1 MKFVARCTLC
11 ARIPLGKM
19 RPEIWSRGR
28 IVQVHEAGNVKAPWA
43 RCQNSD
49 NGHLRKQRWIY
60 HFKIIVPLPQ
70 KHSRA
75 LPLLVCVQH
84 NRYIGKIS
92 SHSSIYPRKMKMKQ
106 QQPLHKSLALQS
118 NTKKIVR
125 RLFWLRVTMLLECVG
140 VCCQGPDGGTL
151 KFRHLN
157 INYRNG
163 RPAFERLNLRLTTSV
178 GWI

>member
-1 MKFVARCTLC
+1 MQTVWADTSPSHSTAHFGSAVNMAWAIHKKFVARCTLC

-43 RCQNSD
+43 KCQNSD

-70 KHSRA
+70 KYSRA
-75 LPLLVCVQH
+75 LPLLLCVQH

-92 SHSSIYPRKMKMKQ
+92 SHSSIYPRKMKTKQ

-118 NTKKIVR
+118 KTEKS
-125 RLFWLRVTMLLECVG
+125 FEDCFG
-140 VCCQGPDGGTL
+140 CESQCCW
-151 KFRHLN
+151 
-157 INYRNG
+157 
-163 RPAFERLNLRLTTSV
+163 SV
-178 GWI
+178 